1 MRLRQGIADIRFRRL
16 MDDDGEAHPASR
28 IEATADEDGTIR
40 WTMKIMSGI
49 VDKAINVETTVA
61 NAPISSSA
69 ENLANKMDASVIVG
83 IID

>member
-1 MRLRQGIADIRFRRL
+1 
-16 MDDDGEAHPASR
+16 
-28 IEATADEDGTIR
+28 
-40 WTMKIMSGI
+40 MSGI